1 MDVAVPEEPQKKIF
15 RARKTMKLSD
25 RQQLESLHN
34 ILPSSFSYSS
44 IAPTPLLINKK
55 PPKEGQLETGNNKEN
70 EEGVAS
76 NGQNATCAASTVS
89 TEHSTPTTLSL
100 SLSPSPVAKASS
112 PPPMSPSL
120 DPFMKDGDK
129 KRDPE
134 GEGKSAVLDSDM
146 MEREKKEGW
155 AEGNT
160 NAAVSEKEDI
170 HSKPDPRSILTSKDQ
185 DDSKNVSLEISET
198 TDKGVKKTVFEEIY
212 DMDREPLKSI
222 VDDAAL
228 TLGKTDTSSLPE
240 FPIVPSNTTSSSPS
254 LSPSHALESDQEV
267 KEGFLVLSDEDES
280 QGDRDEEKEMD
291 GEMMNADRK
300 EMERKDQAVSVS
312 SPTELSSSANSGRKE
327 DCDSGILTKKRA
339 MLSEGRS
346 EEEGC
351 RKRPKVEKGE
361 LEAQLEL
368 RITGDTGIRQRLEK
382 VVQHLVAEQLQVLQL
397 TVFDKSLQEL
407 RERVDKIDCATKH
420 QQTLNMLQAKIAR
433 LTKKFVAANQAK
445 ENAGKSK
452 EVSPISSATA
462 SAAKPTSNTALTCR
476 TMKGML
482 ETHQAE
488 PHCQSSTLSPVSCT
502 GIPNQRKPAPVL
514 TTPSAPVPAPG
525 SPSSVA
531 PPSSLTNTAMPS
543 SQSGTLMLKAS
554 SASAGLTPS
563 APMSASTPISL
574 QPLLIQLPLA
584 VSNPQVGHTPGV
596 ELIPF
601 SSLAGTT
608 ALSKAKTTAPS
619 TAIILQKSL
628 GATATSS
635 ASIVPAPPAPPAP
648 SLPQITLARGGM
660 PSGGSGII
668 SVPSP
673 GVSVST
679 ARTPTPCISVVGV
692 TSSSSLPTLTSSV
705 PAATGS
711 HSSGLVLSGPVSA
724 AVMASKTDNQAT
736 NRATESTTARMPA
749 QASRTHSSGPVI
761 DLTEDDDD
769 VQAAAL
775 NFSVTGVKRVV
786 HSNPSVAAS
795 SSSLSSAEAT
805 AATQRT
811 SGPPP
816 LISSCSA
823 QSQPAVRSPQS
834 QPLSN
839 GPQVTVHH
847 RPQQESQLKRTPNA
861 PTSSTQQSL
870 IPPLPPPPTPPAR
883 LPPEA
888 AHSSPPQ
895 QPQLKLARVESQ
907 NGIVLSWSVAEL
919 DHTCAAVDSYHLYAY
934 HQDHSASASSP
945 GSQWKKIGEVKA
957 LALPMACTLTQ
968 FVSGSKYYFAVHA
981 RDVYGRFGPF
991 CEPQCTDV
999 IPLSSS
1005 S

>member
-1 MDVAVPEEPQKKIF
+1 MESHAPCPEKGCGELKPKLAREGRRLEGTYPRQDALCLKAPQAGLTPESRTWPHLLHPSIFNFEWGCGKPEPNPVTQDPRLKEEGANPGRDASPLQGTSSRTRTPDPPKKNTIPEEPQKKIF

-134 GEGKSAVLDSDM
+134 GEGKSAVLD
-146 MEREKKEGW
+146 
-155 AEGNT
+155 N
-160 NAAVSEKEDI
+160 
-170 HSKPDPRSILTSKDQ
+170 
-185 DDSKNVSLEISET
+185 
-198 TDKGVKKTVFEEIY
+198 KGGKKTVFEEIY

-420 QQTLNMLQAKIAR
+420 QQTLNMLQFTLFHDHPTKEQRAEVATPCSCVCMLFILIQAKIAR

-476 TMKGML
+476 
-482 ETHQAE
+482 
-488 PHCQSSTLSPVSCT
+488 
-502 GIPNQRKPAPVL
+502 
-514 TTPSAPVPAPG
+514 
-525 SPSSVA
+525 VA

-724 AVMASKTDNQAT
+724 AVMASKTGNNDN
-736 NRATESTTARMPA
+736 N
-749 QASRTHSSGPVI
+749 SGPVI

-769 VQAAAL
+769 VQAAAVP
-775 NFSVTGVKRVV
+775 N
-786 HSNPSVAAS
+786 
-795 SSSLSSAEAT
+795 LS
-805 AATQRT
+805 
-811 SGPPP
+811 
-816 LISSCSA
+816 
-823 QSQPAVRSPQS
+823 
-834 QPLSN
+834 
-839 GPQVTVHH
+839 
-847 RPQQESQLKRTPNA
+847 QQESQLKRTPNA